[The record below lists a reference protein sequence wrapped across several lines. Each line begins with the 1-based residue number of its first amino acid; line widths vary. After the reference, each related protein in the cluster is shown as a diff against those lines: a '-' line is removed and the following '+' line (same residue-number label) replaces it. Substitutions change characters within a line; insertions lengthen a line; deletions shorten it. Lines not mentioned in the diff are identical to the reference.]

1 MKNAALKR
9 VESDA
14 RISYPEREQ
23 YRRSQF
29 AAAVVNEELRTKN
42 LLSPMRHFKRDGSTI
57 HVKSYAFAV
66 RIVKMFLHF
75 TDNDWKLQAIYKQVL
90 RSGTS
95 ISANVHESEFAQSPS
110 DFISKLH
117 IALKEANETMNWLN
131 LLHDTSILGDK
142 EFESMSQD
150 CSELIA
156 LLVSSIKTVKKNN
169 KIINTN
175 D

>member
-1 MKNAALKR
+1 MKSEEFATAMIHYN
-9 VESDA
+9 
-14 RISYPEREQ
+14 REGGP
-23 YRRSQF
+23 
-29 AAAVVNEELRTKN
+29 L
-42 LLSPMRHFKRDGSTI
+42 HI
-57 HVKSYAFAV
+57 KSYHFGI

-110 DFISKLH
+110 DFTSKLH

-131 LLHDTSILGDK
+131 LLHDTGYLDEK
-142 EFESMSQD
+142 VFDSMAQD
-150 CSELIA
+150 CSEVIA

-169 KIINTN
+169 QIKQ
-175 D
+175 